1 MIKPIPKRLLPHSC
15 IYNKYLGNIGE
26 SDEWDEIGVTLNFV
40 KIEEKMQ
47 LKVTSNGRE
56 IVGNARLFYD
66 LTNSSG
72 LIDKPVQN
80 SKIIYNNR
88 EYRVVDTDV
97 LCGEQAT
104 PHHYEVLLK

>member
-1 MIKPIPKRLLPHSC
+1 MIKPIPKRLLPHNC
-15 IYNKYLGNIGE
+15 IYKKYLGNNGE
-26 SDEWDEIGVTLNFV
+26 GDEWDKEITLKFV
-40 KIEEKMQ
+40 KIEEKTQ

-56 IVGNARLFYD
+56 VVGNARLFYD

-72 LIDKPVQN
+72 LADKPIQN

-88 EYRVVDTDV
+88 EYKVVDTDI

-104 PHHYEVLLK
+104 PHHYEVMLK

>member
-1 MIKPIPKRLLPHSC
+1 MIKPIPKRLLPHNC
-15 IYNKYLGNIGE
+15 TYKEYLGNTGE
-26 SDEWDEIGVTLNFV
+26 GDEWGADTSLSFV
-40 KIEEKMQ
+40 KIEEKTQ

-72 LIDKPVQN
+72 LVDKPVQN

-88 EYRVVDTDV
+88 EYKIVDNDI
-97 LCGEQAT
+97 LCGEADV
-104 PHHYEVLLK
+104 PHHYEVMLK

>member
-1 MIKPIPKRLLPHSC
+1 MIKPIPKRLLPHKC
-15 IYNKYLGNIGE
+15 VYKEYLGNAGE
-26 SDEWDEIGVTLNFV
+26 GDEWSSDIPLKFV
-40 KIEEKMQ
+40 KIEKKMQ

-56 IVGNARLFYD
+56 VVGNARLFYD

-72 LIDKPVQN
+72 LSAKPIQN
-80 SKIIYNNR
+80 SKVIFKGS

-97 LCGEQAT
+97 LCGEQDT

>member
-15 IYNKYLGNIGE
+15 IYKEYLGNNGE
-26 SDEWDEIGVTLNFV
+26 GDEWEEDTPLIFV
-40 KIEEKMQ
+40 KIEEKKQ

-56 IVGNARLFYD
+56 VIGNGRLFYD
-66 LTNSSG
+66 LTNSQG
-72 LIDKPVQN
+72 LSSEPIQN
-80 SKIIYNNR
+80 SKVIFNNK

-97 LCGEQAT
+97 LCPDYAG